1 MIHRIFILLLLLII
15 IPDAYIYL
23 RWMRRRCTALW
34 QRIALWLPCAAMCAY
49 TLMLASV
56 KSFAPERMEVL
67 SLYLFLLG
75 LLFIPKFVFSV
86 CSACGWGISR
96 LLHRKGKG
104 KRHNYGN
111 LLGLILALCVVY
123 IIIYGCT
130 KGFSTIVVK
139 HIDYTDA
146 AIPEAFDGYRI
157 VHFSDA
163 HVGTYT
169 GSSTQTLA
177 RAMDSIMAAKADLIV
192 FTGDIQNMRP
202 KEVQPV
208 KSYLERLKA
217 RDGVLSILGNH
228 DYAQYVDVD
237 SDEARRLEREIVEVE
252 RALGWDLLLN
262 EKRVVRRG
270 GDSIVVAGM
279 ENDGRYPFPSRINM
293 ETTLQNVGDSAFV
306 IMLQHDP
313 TSWRRTI
320 LPQSTAQLTLSG
332 HTHAGQFVI
341 FGWSPVAL
349 MYDEWGGMY
358 TDSGTGRSLFVSTGL
373 GGFVPFRFGVPGEIV
388 VFTLHSGAK

>member
-15 IPDAYIYL
+15 LPDVYFYV
-23 RWMRRRCTALW
+23 RWMRHRCSSLW
-34 QRIALWLPCAAMCAY
+34 QRIALWLPCVAMCVY
-49 TLMLASV
+49 TLLLATV

-75 LLFIPKFVFSV
+75 LLFIPKFVFFI
-86 CSACGWGISR
+86 CSICGWGISR
-96 LLHRKGKG
+96 MLHRKGNR
-104 KRHNYGN
+104 KRRNYGN
-111 LLGLILALCVVY
+111 LLGIALALCVVY

-169 GSSTQTLA
+169 GGNRQTLA
-177 RAMDSIMAAKADLIV
+177 RATDSIMAEKADLIV

-202 KEVQPV
+202 KEVAPV

-217 RDGVLSILGNH
+217 KDGVLSILGNH
-228 DYAQYVDVD
+228 DYAQYVFAD
-237 SDEARRLEREIVEVE
+237 SAEAAALEREIVEVE

-262 EKRVVRRG
+262 ENRVIRRG

-279 ENDGRYPFPSRINM
+279 ENDGRYPFPSRMNM
-293 ETTLQNVGDSAFV
+293 EKTLRNVSDSAFV

-313 TSWRRTI
+313 TSWRRTV
-320 LPQSTAQLTLSG
+320 LPQSTARLTLSG

-341 FGWSPVAL
+341 FGWTPVAL

-358 TDSGTGRSLFVSTGL
+358 VDSDSGRSLFVSTGL

-388 VFTLHSGAK
+388 VFTLHSGGK